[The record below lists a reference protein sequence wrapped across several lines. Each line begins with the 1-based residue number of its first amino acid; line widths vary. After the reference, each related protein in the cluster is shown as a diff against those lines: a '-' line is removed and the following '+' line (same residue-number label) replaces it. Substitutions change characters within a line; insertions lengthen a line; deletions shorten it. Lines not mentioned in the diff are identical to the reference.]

1 MVDFYNQFCLLDVIL
16 SSKIVHVLS
25 NHHAS
30 FHILFLIISPAIP
43 DTLLSSSLLASPY
56 SNTYFFSSSLHIF
69 SGFSSFL
76 FPLFYHQQ
84 LSLFTV
90 LFGFLNQLSIIHPL
104 ALHSPNHL
112 AFLLVSCNAV
122 QLLFASFSALHSLQ

>member
-16 SSKIVHVLS
+16 SSNIVHVLS

-43 DTLLSSSLLASPY
+43 DTLLSSSLLASPF
-56 SNTYFFSSSLHIF
+56 SNTYFFSSYLLR
-69 SGFSSFL
+69 L
-76 FPLFYHQQ
+76 FFLFYHQQ

-90 LFGFLNQLSIIHPL
+90 LFGFLYQLSIIHPL

-112 AFLLVSCNAV
+112 ASLLVSCQAV
-122 QLLFASFSALHSLQ
+122 QPLFVSSSALHSLQ